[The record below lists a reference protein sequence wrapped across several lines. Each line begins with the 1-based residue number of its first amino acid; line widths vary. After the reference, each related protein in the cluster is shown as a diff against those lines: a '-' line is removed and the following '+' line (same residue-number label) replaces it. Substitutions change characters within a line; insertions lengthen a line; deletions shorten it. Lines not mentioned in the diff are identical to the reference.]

1 MQFRYRAAE
10 AGGRIRE
17 GEMAATNVADLE
29 IRLARLQLTLIEA
42 RAAPQ
47 RWWGARRIHRRELIQ
62 FCFHLEQLT
71 RAGVPLLEG
80 LVDLRDSVDQP
91 QMREIAANLIED
103 IEGGQQLSQAMAAHP
118 QVFDQVFVS
127 LIRAGEASGELPTVL
142 GKLAEA
148 IKWQDELVSRMRR
161 IVMYPAFV
169 GVLVFAVVC
178 FLLIYLVPQLVAFIT
193 AMKQTLPFST
203 QLLLWLSTLFANAWW
218 AIIGLPVVLLLLGR
232 WRYQQDEA
240 FQMQADGYLLRL
252 PVLGPI
258 VKKIVLA
265 RFAGF
270 FGLLYGAGLPI
281 LECLQICEGI
291 MGNRVLSAAV
301 AQAGQQIREG
311 QGVSASF
318 AQVGLFPALVLRM
331 LRIGENT
338 GQLDGA
344 LANVAYFYDRDIKEA
359 IERVQALVEPT
370 MTVILGLLLAGA
382 ASPIGCSSPPCSMA
396 NCWSG

>member
-218 AIIGLPVVLLLLGR
+218 AIIGLPVALVLLGR

-370 MTVILGLLLAGA
+370 MTVILGLLLAWIMSAVLG
-382 ASPIGCSSPPCSMA
+382 PIFDTISQLR
-396 NCWSG
+396 

>member
-240 FQMQADGYLLRL
+240 FQMQADAYLLRL

-318 AQVGLFPALVLRM
+318 ARVGLFPALVLRM

-370 MTVILGLLLAGA
+370 MTVILGLLLAWIMSAVLG
-382 ASPIGCSSPPCSMA
+382 PIFDTISQLR
-396 NCWSG
+396 

>member
-1 MQFRYRAAE
+1 
-10 AGGRIRE
+10 
-17 GEMAATNVADLE
+17 
-29 IRLARLQLTLIEA
+29 
-42 RAAPQ
+42 
-47 RWWGARRIHRRELIQ
+47 
-62 FCFHLEQLT
+62 
-71 RAGVPLLEG
+71 
-80 LVDLRDSVDQP
+80 
-91 QMREIAANLIED
+91 
-103 IEGGQQLSQAMAAHP
+103 
-118 QVFDQVFVS
+118 
-127 LIRAGEASGELPTVL
+127 
-142 GKLAEA
+142 
-148 IKWQDELVSRMRR
+148 
-161 IVMYPAFV
+161 
-169 GVLVFAVVC
+169 
-178 FLLIYLVPQLVAFIT
+178 
-193 AMKQTLPFST
+193 
-203 QLLLWLSTLFANAWW
+203 
-218 AIIGLPVVLLLLGR
+218 
-232 WRYQQDEA
+232 
-240 FQMQADGYLLRL
+240 MQADGYLLRL

-370 MTVILGLLLAGA
+370 MTVILGLLLAWIMSAVLG
-382 ASPIGCSSPPCSMA
+382 PIFDTISQLR
-396 NCWSG
+396 